1 MLNELESQNDEQVA
15 GILGKVKVLKDVS
28 QAMGTILTLA
38 YLEER
43 KGEREGQIRHP
54 KKRYKGAMAN
64 TMFAFAQNIDDRRN
78 W

>member
-28 QAMGTILTLA
+28 QAMGTILSLA

-43 KGEREGQIRHP
+43 TGERGS
-54 KKRYKGAMAN
+54 KKIFQKEIHWAVAN

>member
-28 QAMGTILTLA
+28 QAMGTILSLA

-43 KGEREGQIRHP
+43 TGERGL
-54 KKRYKGAMAN
+54 KKTFQKEIHWAVAN